1 MQAAEEFA
9 PGVWVTTVALGE
21 YDVRGA
27 LVVGERRALVWDTL
41 SHPRDMAAWR
51 PLVGSR
57 ELVVAYSHADWD
69 HVWGTAGLPHDTAVV
84 VSQDACAAR
93 FEADV
98 PQTLAAKR
106 REHPGTW
113 DEVRLVPPG
122 ETFLHDLTLDL
133 GGLTVNLHHLPG
145 HTADCIVG
153 LVHERGILLA
163 GDTVETP
170 CPVVPPDSPLTAWI
184 AELRRWERDERVRAV
199 VPAHGRVGGPEVIVE
214 TLGYLEA
221 LAGGCPIEP
230 RGELTPFYAATHR
243 ANLAWRGPGSASA
256 PSA

>member
-41 SHPRDMAAWR
+41 SHPRDMAVWR

-57 ELVVAYSHADWD
+57 ELVIAYSHADWD

-98 PQTLAAKR
+98 PLTLAARR

-133 GGLTVNLHHLPG
+133 GGLTVTLHHLPG
-145 HTADCIVG
+145 HTVDCIVG

-170 CPVVPPDSPLTAWI
+170 CPVVP
-184 AELRRWERDERVRAV
+184 
-199 VPAHGRVGGPEVIVE
+199 AHGRVGGPEVIVE

-221 LAGGCPIEP
+221 LARGCPIEP

-243 ANLAWRGPGSASA
+243 ANLAWRAPGSASA